1 MKTHWNGTQWTHEYN
16 TKFSWKMETQQ
27 KFSPFS
33 FPSRVKPQVY
43 TLPGNVQK
51 PNAQHTIVKLYIRN
65 AIQHMPLPH
74 HIGACQNTHTQVQQ
88 QAGLNQS
95 QLNKTP
101 GNHMHRTFE
110 ESRWS
115 LKSLLLKLWVW
126 YSLGGL
132 CKDSPPCRT
141 LCIIVAVPGILD
153 THQSEGS

>member
-1 MKTHWNGTQWTHEYN
+1 MN
-16 TKFSWKMETQQ
+16 TTLSSPERWKLS
-27 KFSPFS
+27 KNFLRSPS
-33 FPSRVKPQVY
+33 PQGSTTVIHPARIKI
-43 TLPGNVQK
+43 PGNVQK
-51 PNAQHTIVKLYIRN
+51 PNAQHTIVKIYIGN
-65 AIQHMPLPH
+65 AIQHVTLPH

-141 LCIIVAVPGILD
+141 LCMIVAVPGILD